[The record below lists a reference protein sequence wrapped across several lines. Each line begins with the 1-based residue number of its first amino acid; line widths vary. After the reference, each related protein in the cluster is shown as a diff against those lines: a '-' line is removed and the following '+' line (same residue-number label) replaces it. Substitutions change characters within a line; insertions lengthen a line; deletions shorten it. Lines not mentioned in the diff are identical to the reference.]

1 MPNQFGGRQLI
12 ADLATV
18 DTNGAWLLDD
28 EFAELCS
35 EVLQQKLTAR
45 DVWRAWFTPAGGTY
59 PDDCEFTLL
68 RSRVGDL
75 VHDDEHETPRYAY
88 CVNVQRVQR
97 TLQSTC
103 ICGSE
108 QGDYAKKKWPTRV
121 EGVEEAKHPLPSLS
135 SDSTFKQ
142 SAGSAAA
149 HVHRVRKLMEEF
161 SVSTYDPNLR
171 ALPIEKRPPSG
182 LHKLKCPLWAFSPH
196 QVSPMKMNFLM
207 GLVDKDGDPI
217 KRELKDI
224 PLVDRPMVDV
234 LDESLYPVARDEDDI
249 LYVRPSIE
257 ATTAAIEERLKRT
270 AGMYSINS
278 GADASR
284 VRFNDT
290 IQDLAPTAHKWIE
303 VDSEIARR
311 RTGRDNAE
319 KRTRRFHRTDDPPPR
334 TVEEIMAEADEAR
347 ATIGQR
353 RDTHQP
359 LTVMMSKTMIGD

>member
-1 MPNQFGGRQLI
+1 MPSQFGGRALI

-35 EVLQQKLTAR
+35 EVLGQPLTAR
-45 DVWRAWFTPAGGTY
+45 DCWRAWFTPAGGTY

-88 CVNVQRVQR
+88 CVNTQRVQR

-121 EGVEEAKHPLPSLS
+121 KGVEETKHPLPSLS
-135 SDSTFKQ
+135 SDSTFKA
-142 SAGSAAA
+142 SSGSAAA

-161 SVSTYDPNLR
+161 SVSTYDPHLR

-196 QVSPMKMNFLM
+196 QIPAMKMNFLM

-224 PLVDRPMVDV
+224 PLIDRPQCDV
-234 LDESLYPVARDEDDI
+234 LDEALYPVARDEDDI
-249 LYVRPSIE
+249 MYVRPSIE
-257 ATTAAIEERLKRT
+257 ATTRAVEERLKRT

-284 VRFNDT
+284 VVFNDT
-290 IQDLAPTAHKWIE
+290 IGDLAPTAQKWLE

-311 RTGRDNAE
+311 RTGRENAE
-319 KRTRRFHRTDDPPPR
+319 KRTRRFHRTEDPPPR
-334 TVEEIMAEADEAR
+334 TVAEIMAEADEAR
-347 ATIGQR
+347 QTISHR

>member
-1 MPNQFGGRQLI
+1 MPSQFGGRALI

-28 EFAELCS
+28 EFADLCS
-35 EVLQQKLTAR
+35 EVLGQPLTAR
-45 DVWRAWFTPAGGTY
+45 DCWRAWFTPAGGTY

-75 VHDDEHETPRYAY
+75 VHDDEEETPRYAY

-97 TLQSTC
+97 TLDSKC

-121 EGVEEAKHPLPSLS
+121 EGIEEAKHPLPSLS
-135 SDSTFKQ
+135 ADSRHT
-142 SAGSAAA
+142 AGSAAA

-196 QVSPMKMNFLM
+196 QIPAMKMNFLM

-217 KRELKDI
+217 KKELKDI

-249 LYVRPSIE
+249 MYVRPSVE
-257 ATTAAIEERLKRT
+257 ATTKAIEDRLKRT

-278 GADASR
+278 GHEASQ

-290 IQDLAPTAHKWIE
+290 IGDLAPTAQKWLE
-303 VDSEIARR
+303 VDSEIQRR
-311 RTGRDNAE
+311 RTGRENAE